1 MDFTAGLMP
10 LDTALAQM
18 LDRIT
23 PLNATETVPLL
34 QAFSRVTAHDI
45 VSPLDVPGFDNAAMD
60 GYAVRLND
68 LRDGAALPVAG
79 KAFAGQPFNDAWPSG
94 TCIRIMTGAP
104 VPEGCDALVMQEE
117 TEQTE
122 AGVRFI
128 APVKAGQHIRRR
140 GEDIAQGAVVFPAGT
155 PLTVAELPVLAS
167 LGIAEVEVVRKVRVA
182 VFSTGDELQLPGQ
195 PLGDGQIYD
204 TNRLAVHLMLQQLG
218 YEVINLGIIPDDPA
232 KLRDAFIAADQQA
245 DVVIS
250 SGGVSVGEADY
261 TKTIL
266 EELGE
271 IGFWKL
277 AIKPGK
283 PFAFG
288 KLSSSWFCGLPG
300 NPVSA
305 TVTFCQLVQPLL
317 AKLSGKHGPLQAP
330 RLRVRAATRLKKSPT
345 LSRSPTCSA
354 RRCTATPPS
363 ASRRWIPPARR
374 WRALTRTSVWSR
386 SMPCWMRPRWRRRLP
401 ITIWCSTAP
410 TTSTFATSL
419 TSAAF
424 STKPHWSPERR
435 SVWRGKSASLPIRMA
450 NPATAA

>member
-79 KAFAGQPFNDAWPSG
+79 KAFAGQPFNDAWPAG

-104 VPEGCDALVMQEE
+104 VPEGCDAVVMQEE
-117 TEQTE
+117 TEQT
-122 AGVRFI
+122 ADGVRFT
-128 APVKAGQHIRRR
+128 ASVKAGQNIRRT
-140 GEDIAQGAVVFPAGT
+140 GEDIALGATVFAAGQK
-155 PLTVAELPVLAS
+155 LTVGELPVLAS
-167 LGIAEVEVVRKVRVA
+167 LGIADIEVIRQVRVA
-182 VFSTGDELQLPGQ
+182 LFSTGDELQLPGQ
-195 PLGDGQIYD
+195 PLQDGQIYD
-204 TNRLAVHLMLQQLG
+204 TNRLAVHLMLEQLG
-218 YEVINLGIIPDDPA
+218 CEVINLGIIPDDPE
-232 KLRDAFIAADQQA
+232 KLRAAFIEADNAA

-271 IGFWKL
+271 IAFWKL

-288 KLSSSWFCGLPG
+288 KLKHSWFCGLPG

-305 TVTFCQLVQPLL
+305 ALTFYQLVIPLL
-317 AKLSGKHGPLQAP
+317 AKLSGNRASPLPVRQ
-330 RLRVRAATRLKKSPT
+330 RVRAATRLKKSPGR
-345 LSRSPTCSA
+345 LDFQRG
-354 RRCTATPPS
+354 
-363 ASRRWIPPARR
+363 I
-374 WRALTRTSVWSR
+374 LTRNAEGELEV
-386 SMPCWMRPRWRRRLP
+386 
-401 ITIWCSTAP
+401 ST
-410 TTSTFATSL
+410 TGHQGSHI
-419 TSAAF
+419 F
-424 STKPHWSPERR
+424 SSFSQGNCFIVLERE
-435 SVWRGKSASLPIRMA
+435 RGNVEAGEWVEVEHFNHLFGG
-450 NPATAA
+450 

>member
-104 VPEGCDALVMQEE
+104 VPEGCDAVVMQEE

-140 GEDIAQGAVVFPAGT
+140 GEDIAHGAVVFPAGT

-167 LGIAEVEVVRKVRVA
+167 FGIAEVEVVRKVRVA

-266 EELGE
+266 EELGRSAS
-271 IGFWKL
+271 GSWR
-277 AIKPGK
+277 
-283 PFAFG
+283 
-288 KLSSSWFCGLPG
+288 LSRETLRLRQ
-300 NPVSA
+300 A
-305 TVTFCQLVQPLL
+305 QQQLV
-317 AKLSGKHGPLQAP
+317 
-330 RLRVRAATRLKKSPT
+330 LR
-345 LSRSPTCSA
+345 
-354 RRCTATPPS
+354 
-363 ASRRWIPPARR
+363 PA
-374 WRALTRTSVWSR
+374 
-386 SMPCWMRPRWRRRLP
+386 
-401 ITIWCSTAP
+401 
-410 TTSTFATSL
+410 
-419 TSAAF
+419 
-424 STKPHWSPERR
+424 
-435 SVWRGKSASLPIRMA
+435 G
-450 NPATAA
+450 

>member
-104 VPEGCDALVMQEE
+104 VPEGCDAVVMQEE

-140 GEDIAQGAVVFPAGT
+140 GEDIAHGAVVFPAGT

-167 LGIAEVEVVRKVRVA
+167 FGIAEVEVVRKVRVA

-266 EELGE
+266 EELGRSAS
-271 IGFWKL
+271 GSWR
-277 AIKPGK
+277 
-283 PFAFG
+283 
-288 KLSSSWFCGLPG
+288 LSRG
-300 NPVSA
+300 NPSPSASSAAAGSAACRVTRCPPPSPSVSW
-305 TVTFCQLVQPLL
+305 CSLL

-330 RLRVRAATRLKKSPT
+330 RLRVRAATRLKKSPG
-345 LSRSPTCSA
+345 
-354 RRCTATPPS
+354 
-363 ASRRWIPPARR
+363 
-374 WRALTRTSVWSR
+374 
-386 SMPCWMRPRWRRRLP
+386 RLDFQRGILQRNP
-401 ITIWCSTAP
+401 DGELVVN
-410 TTSTFATSL
+410 TTGHQGSHIFSSFSL
-419 TSAAF
+419 GNCFIVLERERGHVEAGEWVEVEPF
-424 STKPHWSPERR
+424 SHLFGGCNDR
-435 SVWRGKSASLPIRMA
+435 
-450 NPATAA
+450 

>member
-1 MDFTAGLMP
+1 MP
-10 LDTALAQM
+10 LDTALTQM

-23 PLNATETVPLL
+23 PLSATETVPLL
-34 QAFSRVTAHDI
+34 QAFARVTAHDI
-45 VSPLDVPGFDNAAMD
+45 ISPLDVPGFDNAAMD
-60 GYAVRLND
+60 GYAVRLSD

-79 KAFAGQPFNDAWPSG
+79 KAFAGQPFHDAWPTG

-104 VPEGCDALVMQEE
+104 VPAGCDAVVMQEE
-117 TEQTE
+117 TEQTD
-122 AGVRFI
+122 AGVRFT

-140 GEDIAQGAVVFPAGT
+140 GEDIAHGAV
-155 PLTVAELPVLAS
+155 
-167 LGIAEVEVVRKVRVA
+167 
-182 VFSTGDELQLPGQ
+182 LPGQ

-204 TNRLAVHLMLQQLG
+204 TNRLAVHLMLEQLG
-218 YEVINLGIIPDDPA
+218 CEVINLGIIPDDPA
-232 KLRDAFIAADQQA
+232 QLREAFIAADQQA

-317 AKLSGKHGPLQAP
+317 AKLSGKYGPLQAT
-330 RLRVRAATRLKKSPT
+330 RLRVRAATRLKKSPG
-345 LSRSPTCSA
+345 
-354 RRCTATPPS
+354 
-363 ASRRWIPPARR
+363 
-374 WRALTRTSVWSR
+374 
-386 SMPCWMRPRWRRRLP
+386 RLDFQRGILQRNP
-401 ITIWCSTAP
+401 DGELVV
-410 TTSTFATSL
+410 TTTGHQGSHIFSSFSL
-419 TSAAF
+419 GNCFIVLERERGHVEAGECVEVEPF
-424 STKPHWSPERR
+424 SHLF
-435 SVWRGKSASLPIRMA
+435 GGL
-450 NPATAA
+450 

>member
-155 PLTVAELPVLAS
+155 PLTVAEL
-167 LGIAEVEVVRKVRVA
+167 
-182 VFSTGDELQLPGQ
+182 QLPGQ

-330 RLRVRAATRLKKSPT
+330 RLRVRAATRLKKSPG
-345 LSRSPTCSA
+345 
-354 RRCTATPPS
+354 
-363 ASRRWIPPARR
+363 
-374 WRALTRTSVWSR
+374 
-386 SMPCWMRPRWRRRLP
+386 RLDFQRGILQRNP
-401 ITIWCSTAP
+401 DGELVVN
-410 TTSTFATSL
+410 TTGHQGSHIFSSFSL
-419 TSAAF
+419 GNCFIVLERERGHVEAGEWVEVEPF
-424 STKPHWSPERR
+424 SHLF
-435 SVWRGKSASLPIRMA
+435 GGL
-450 NPATAA
+450 

>member
-79 KAFAGQPFNDAWPSG
+79 KAFAGQPFNDAWPAG

-104 VPEGCDALVMQEE
+104 VPEGCDAVVMQEE

-140 GEDIAQGAVVFPAGT
+140 GEDIAHGAVVFPAGT

-182 VFSTGDELQLPGQ
+182 VFSTGDELQQPGQ

-232 KLRDAFIAADQQA
+232 KLRDAFIDADQQA

-330 RLRVRAATRLKKSPT
+330 RLRVRAATRLKKSPG
-345 LSRSPTCSA
+345 
-354 RRCTATPPS
+354 
-363 ASRRWIPPARR
+363 
-374 WRALTRTSVWSR
+374 
-386 SMPCWMRPRWRRRLP
+386 RLDFQRGILQRNP
-401 ITIWCSTAP
+401 DGELVVN
-410 TTSTFATSL
+410 TTGHQGSHIFSSFSL
-419 TSAAF
+419 GNCFIVLERERGHVEAGEWVEVEPF
-424 STKPHWSPERR
+424 SHLF
-435 SVWRGKSASLPIRMA
+435 GGL
-450 NPATAA
+450 

>member
-317 AKLSGKHGPLQAP
+317 AKLSGKARPASGAPPAGPRRHAP
-330 RLRVRAATRLKKSPT
+330 EKVAWPPRF
-345 LSRSPTCSA
+345 SA
-354 RRCTATPPS
+354 RY
-363 ASRRWIPPARR
+363 
-374 WRALTRTSVWSR
+374 
-386 SMPCWMRPRWRRRLP
+386 
-401 ITIWCSTAP
+401 
-410 TTSTFATSL
+410 
-419 TSAAF
+419 SAA
-424 STKPHWSPERR
+424 
-435 SVWRGKSASLPIRMA
+435 
-450 NPATAA
+450 

>member
-104 VPEGCDALVMQEE
+104 VPEGCDAVVMQEE
-117 TEQTE
+117 TEQTD

-140 GEDIAQGAVVFPAGT
+140 GEDIAHGAVVFPAGT

-232 KLRDAFIAADQQA
+232 KLRDAFIDADQQA

-266 EELGE
+266 EELGRSAS
-271 IGFWKL
+271 GSWR
-277 AIKPGK
+277 
-283 PFAFG
+283 
-288 KLSSSWFCGLPG
+288 LSRG
-300 NPVSA
+300 NPSPSASSAAAGSAACRVTRCPPPSPSVSW
-305 TVTFCQLVQPLL
+305 CNPLL

-330 RLRVRAATRLKKSPT
+330 RLRVRAATRLKKSPG
-345 LSRSPTCSA
+345 
-354 RRCTATPPS
+354 
-363 ASRRWIPPARR
+363 
-374 WRALTRTSVWSR
+374 
-386 SMPCWMRPRWRRRLP
+386 RLDFQRGILQRNP
-401 ITIWCSTAP
+401 DGELVVN
-410 TTSTFATSL
+410 TTGHQGSHIFSSFSL
-419 TSAAF
+419 GNCFIVLERERGHVEAGEWVEVEPF
-424 STKPHWSPERR
+424 SHLF
-435 SVWRGKSASLPIRMA
+435 GGL
-450 NPATAA
+450 

>member
-104 VPEGCDALVMQEE
+104 VPEGCEAVVMQEQ
-117 TEQTE
+117 TEQTDN
-122 AGVRFI
+122 GVRFT
-128 APVKAGQHIRRR
+128 AEVRSGQNIRRR
-140 GEDIAQGAVVFPAGT
+140 GEDISAGAVVFPAGT
-155 PLTVAELPVLAS
+155 RLTTAELPVIAS
-167 LGIAEVEVVRKVRVA
+167 LGIAEVPVIRKVRVA
-182 VFSTGDELQLPGQ
+182 LFSTGDELQLPGQ

-204 TNRLAVHLMLQQLG
+204 TNRLAVHLMLEQLG
-218 YEVINLGIIPDDPA
+218 CEVINLGIIRDDPH
-232 KLRDAFIAADQQA
+232 AFIGADSQA

-271 IGFWKL
+271 IAFWKL

-288 KLSSSWFCGLPG
+288 KLSNSWFCGLPG

-305 TVTFCQLVQPLL
+305 TLTFYQLVQPLL
-317 AKLSGKHGPLQAP
+317 AKLSGNTASGLPARQ
-330 RLRVRAATRLKKSPT
+330 RVRTASRLKK
-345 LSRSPTCSA
+345 
-354 RRCTATPPS
+354 TPGRLDFQRGVLQRNADGELEVTTTGHQGSHIFSSFSLGNCFIVLERDRGNVDVGEWVEVEPFN
-363 ASRRWIPPARR
+363 
-374 WRALTRTSVWSR
+374 ALFGG
-386 SMPCWMRPRWRRRLP
+386 L
-401 ITIWCSTAP
+401 
-410 TTSTFATSL
+410 
-419 TSAAF
+419 
-424 STKPHWSPERR
+424 
-435 SVWRGKSASLPIRMA
+435 
-450 NPATAA
+450 

>member
-79 KAFAGQPFNDAWPSG
+79 KAFARARGGRPGAAGARVRTLTRAPGAGGGGGGAGVPPPRAPLTPGPGRGG

-104 VPEGCDALVMQEE
+104 VPEGCDAVVMQEE

-140 GEDIAQGAVVFPAGT
+140 GEDIAHGAVVFPAGT

-232 KLRDAFIAADQQA
+232 KLRDAFIDADQQA

-330 RLRVRAATRLKKSPT
+330 RLRVRAATRLKKSPG
-345 LSRSPTCSA
+345 
-354 RRCTATPPS
+354 
-363 ASRRWIPPARR
+363 
-374 WRALTRTSVWSR
+374 
-386 SMPCWMRPRWRRRLP
+386 RLDFQRGILQRNP
-401 ITIWCSTAP
+401 DGELVVN
-410 TTSTFATSL
+410 TTGHQGSHIFSSFSL
-419 TSAAF
+419 GNCFIVLERERGHVEAGEWVEVEPF
-424 STKPHWSPERR
+424 SHLF
-435 SVWRGKSASLPIRMA
+435 GGL
-450 NPATAA
+450 